1 MERSRMAPHRRALLA
16 GIGAGAFASLAGGRA
31 LGAPASPLTTIN
43 RAWVVS
49 ESEALAWHRFKDSK
63 GPALTGNE
71 SWRSFLGFLERKLK
85 AYGCV
90 DVHRSAWT
98 FKRLVTSTWPDDSK
112 WGLVSNGR
120 RVPVANFGANC
131 GTTGPR

>member
-1 MERSRMAPHRRALLA
+1 MVLQRREVLA
-16 GIGAGAFASLAGGRA
+16 GLGAGAMAGLAGSMARA
-31 LGAPASPLTTIN
+31 ATGSPLTTIN
-43 RAWVVS
+43 RRWLVS
-49 ESEALAWHRFKDSK
+49 ESEAMAWHRFKDSK

-71 SWRSFLGFLERKLK
+71 SWRSFMGFLEAKLK
-85 AYGCV
+85 EYGCV

-98 FKRLVTSTWPDDSK
+98 FKRLVTSVWPDDSK

-131 GTTGPR
+131 GTTGPRGV